1 MKGQKQRDVFI
12 LKYNMLEH
20 YKQEH
25 DLDDDEE
32 SAEELNKYRISSE
45 EKEQVVDRFKIKG
58 QKLD

>member
-1 MKGQKQRDVFI
+1 
-12 LKYNMLEH
+12 MLEH